1 MDVDSI
7 AGTEEARRIVL
18 GHVVVDQA
26 ILAEGLS
33 GNITLSTASP
43 VGSDTLQISVK

>member
-18 GHVVVDQA
+18 SHVVVDQA
-26 ILAEGLS
+26 LLIEDLS
-33 GNITLSTASP
+33 GDTTFSTASP
-43 VGSDTLQISVK
+43 VDSDTLQISVK

>member
-26 ILAEGLS
+26 ILAEDLS
-33 GNITLSTASP
+33 VDTTFSTASP
-43 VGSDTLQISVK
+43 VESDTLQISVK